1 MKERGAALQHAL
13 CKNRHVQGCGKTAS
27 MAGDSAHDE
36 GVFVIDLAL
45 NHAVAERLVIFG
57 WGDERLPILRRAEGH
72 ARETERGKDL
82 ALAEA
87 VERLAGE
94 ALQSF
99 AQQDEADI
107 AILGAGSRLGS
118 ERHLK
123 GLLDQ
128 FIFIMGGLEE
138 LDISRQAGGVGQ
150 QHADSDLLSSRS
162 SRLLTRT
169 DEFGQQLVQ
178 WLIEVQRSAFIQ
190 DHAGGSDHNFGE
202 RGQIVNGI
210 GCDAG
215 GAQVISEP
223 PHAFQ
228 RDQFAPMCDGHR
240 GARTGGLVNGA
251 AKQKKST
258 VKLLILMTERR

>member
-45 NHAVAERLVIFG
+45 NYAVAEGLVIFG
-57 WGDERLPILRRAEGH
+57 GGDERLPILRRAEGH
-72 ARETERGKDL
+72 AGEAERGKDL

-94 ALQSF
+94 TLQDF

-138 LDISRQAGGVGQ
+138 L
-150 QHADSDLLSSRS
+150 
-162 SRLLTRT
+162 
-169 DEFGQQLVQ
+169 
-178 WLIEVQRSAFIQ
+178 
-190 DHAGGSDHNFGE
+190 
-202 RGQIVNGI
+202 
-210 GCDAG
+210 
-215 GAQVISEP
+215 
-223 PHAFQ
+223 
-228 RDQFAPMCDGHR
+228 
-240 GARTGGLVNGA
+240 
-251 AKQKKST
+251 
-258 VKLLILMTERR
+258 